1 MIGGSFVSR
10 WWLQFGVEEDGWWNV
25 GGWMDVNLVQTLT
38 VVESELVHEAICTLE
53 GVTQEG
59 GPVGRWWMLRVASQ
73 TVRVV
78 GMRAYDWKDSARM
91 EEADAN
97 KIGWCTHYHT
107 IKSLVDTECAMCVS
121 VVRMDHHIQKINI
134 YIYINHLHSID
145 GHTE

>member
-1 MIGGSFVSR
+1 MGIDWRKREGKESRMIGGSFVSR

-38 VVESELVHEAICTLE
+38 VVESELAHEAICTLE
-53 GVTQEG
+53 GLTQEG
-59 GPVGRWWMLRVASQ
+59 GEVGRWWMLRVASQ

-97 KIGWCTHYHT
+97 KIGWSTHYHAIKKALSIPNVRCAFWWYGWT
-107 IKSLVDTECAMCVS
+107 ITFK
-121 VVRMDHHIQKINI
+121 K
-134 YIYINHLHSID
+134 
-145 GHTE
+145 